1 MTEPTMIAQAYD
13 VVLTIALIL
22 TSVLTL
28 ACSYRVI
35 RGPTAPDRVVGL
47 ETVATNVVA
56 IAVLVALLADR
67 GFYVL
72 IALELAIVGFVSTI
86 AVAKFVI
93 GGDVIR

>member
-1 MTEPTMIAQAYD
+1 MSDLTSVTQAYD
-13 VVLTIALIL
+13 IVLTIALVL

-35 RGPTAPDRVVGL
+35 RGPTTPDRVVAL

-56 IAVLVALLADR
+56 IAVLVALQADR